1 MRQAALLLLFFFLT
15 TLPPGCERDR
25 ADDGSEKLT
34 VAVSIAPQAWLVEQL
49 AGEDA
54 NIITLV
60 RPGESPATYQPSDAQ
75 ISAVMRA
82 PVYFRIGV
90 PFESGPWFEAIRTS
104 QRCRVIDT
112 RRGITL
118 RAMDARGHEHEDA
131 GPGTPENA
139 RAHDEHAHG
148 LDPHIWL
155 SPSLLKTQARTMTEA
170 LSELAPARTTEFQG
184 RLAQLEKKLDEL
196 DATLRRSLQPV
207 RGGTFLVF
215 HPAWG
220 YFADAYGLRQVAI
233 EIEGKEPA
241 DHELT
246 ALQELAREEG
256 IAVVFVQPQIS
267 GNAAKA
273 IAGAIGGRLET
284 LDPLAA
290 DVEENLLRAAEL
302 LVESYR

>member
-1 MRQAALLLLFFFLT
+1 MRQAALFFLF
-15 TLPPGCERDR
+15 LSLISLSSACERDR

-49 AGEDA
+49 AGANA

-75 ISAVMRA
+75 ISAVMKA
-82 PVYFRIGV
+82 SLYFRIGV

-131 GPGTPENA
+131 PPGAPEDA
-139 RAHDEHAHG
+139 RDDVEHAHG

-155 SPSLLKTQARTMTEA
+155 SPPLLKTQARTMTEA
-170 LSELAPARTTEFQG
+170 LSELAPARTDEFQR
-184 RLAQLEKKLDEL
+184 RLAQLERKLDEL
-196 DATLRRSLQPV
+196 DASLRRSLQPV
-207 RGGTFLVF
+207 RGRSFLVF

-220 YFADAYGLRQVAI
+220 YFADAYGLKQVAI

-246 ALQELAREEG
+246 ALQKLAREEG
-256 IAVVFVQPQIS
+256 IVVVFVQPQIS

-290 DVEENLLRAAEL
+290 DVEGNLLRAAGAIL
-302 LVESYR
+302 ESHR

>member
-1 MRQAALLLLFFFLT
+1 MRQAALLVLFLSLT
-15 TLPPGCERDR
+15 TLPLACERNG
-25 ADDGSEKLT
+25 ADDGNGPLT

-49 AGEDA
+49 AGADA

-75 ISAVMRA
+75 ISAVMKA
-82 PVYFRIGV
+82 SLYFRIGV

-104 QRCRVIDT
+104 QRCKVIDT
-112 RRGITL
+112 RRDITL
-118 RAMDARGHEHEDA
+118 RAMDARQPEHEDA
-131 GPGTPENA
+131 GPGAPEDA
-139 RAHDEHAHG
+139 GDDDEHARG

-155 SPSLLKTQARTMTEA
+155 SPPLLKIQARTMTEA
-170 LSELAPARTTEFQG
+170 LSELAPAHAAEFQG
-184 RLAQLEKKLDEL
+184 RLAQLERKLDDL
-196 DATLRRSLQPV
+196 DGTLRRRLQPL
-207 RGGTFLVF
+207 RGRAFLVF

-220 YFADAYGLRQVAI
+220 YFAEEYGLRQVAI

-246 ALQELAREEG
+246 TLQALAREEG

-267 GNAAKA
+267 GAAAEA

-290 DVEENLLRAAEL
+290 DVEENLLGAAEAL
-302 LVESYR
+302 LDSCR